1 MIMKKKEFIAL
12 VLVFGVFLIID
23 TPLLAQS
30 TGSSSSRESHREA
43 RSARVMVAPEIEIRD
58 IQDFDYQY
66 ISGSSSS
73 EKNSKLSLSK
83 HYDGQT
89 TSKKGTFSVEEG
101 VRKIRLS
108 ISGDVRSGEIGVEV
122 YLPGEEELIN
132 LSFDDSAEVS
142 WSQSINIS
150 DDDTRYFGKWTYVI
164 TAEKAEGAYK
174 LTLTTY

>member
-1 MIMKKKEFIAL
+1 MKKKVFITL
-12 VLVFGVFLIID
+12 VLAFGVFLIID

-30 TGSSSSRESHREA
+30 TGSSSRESHREA

-58 IQDFDYQY
+58 IHDFDYQY

-89 TSKKGTFSVEEG
+89 TSKTGTFSVEEG

-132 LSFDDSAEVS
+132 LSFDDSAEIS

-150 DDDTRYFGKWTYVI
+150 DDDTKYFGKWKYVI
-164 TAEKAEGAYK
+164 TARKAEGAYN